1 MVVVL
6 CTWLVWYV
14 NSVVAL
20 LILDLLDFIVCSCFV
35 RLVINAYDRLLIF
48 MVASGFVAGF
58 CGLFAG
64 ILLFGLYVGS
74 WLSGLG
80 LWLLWVVVCLIDLG
94 GLRDWLVVWFGC

>member
-48 MVASGFVAGF
+48 MVCIGFRCWVF
-58 CGLFAG
+58 VVVVFVLSCLVCMLGLV
-64 ILLFGLYVGS
+64 IWFGLVVIVGCCM
-74 WLSGLG
+74 L
-80 LWLLWVVVCLIDLG
+80 D
-94 GLRDWLVVWFGC
+94 